1 MKIFQIYRQNIFQIP
16 GSVQSLLASSV
27 SKLEICI
34 NSLANNLISHPLPRS
49 SESIEGVN
57 FLLTANSS
65 FEKELWSSQHFP
77 DFFLPVISRDR
88 A

>member
-16 GSVQSLLASSV
+16 NSMQSFLASSV
-27 SKLEICI
+27 GKLEICI
-34 NSLANNLISHPLPRS
+34 NSLANNFISHPLPRS

-57 FLLTANSS
+57 YLLTANSS

-77 DFFLPVISRDR
+77 DFFLTVIVRDR